1 MFNRQVCRLCV
12 VWTRASSLQ
21 DTLAI
26 SRVLRLPQLLHQVRT
41 ILDSHWP
48 AHCQLILSSDWLLQ
62 TSVVTTQLAVDTDH
76 PEPGL
81 GELRTWLLSTL

>member
-41 ILDSHWP
+41 ILASHWLT
-48 AHCQLILSSDWLLQ
+48 HCQYSPLIGRH
-62 TSVVTTQLAVDTDH
+62 TVNT
-76 PEPGL
+76 
-81 GELRTWLLSTL
+81 EL